1 MYVKFIIWYHMKM
14 SREYGGA
21 RNYKCSSRKD
31 IKSKSP
37 TTQYQ
42 LVKETMY
49 VTLCSH
55 IDLRR
60 KIYREKCS
68 LHLPLNIYSHS
79 VIKRKFFLA

>member
-1 MYVKFIIWYHMKM
+1 MKMYVKFIIWYHMKM

-42 LVKETMY
+42 LVKETN
-49 VTLCSH
+49 
-55 IDLRR
+55 
-60 KIYREKCS
+60 KK
-68 LHLPLNIYSHS
+68 
-79 VIKRKFFLA
+79 KA